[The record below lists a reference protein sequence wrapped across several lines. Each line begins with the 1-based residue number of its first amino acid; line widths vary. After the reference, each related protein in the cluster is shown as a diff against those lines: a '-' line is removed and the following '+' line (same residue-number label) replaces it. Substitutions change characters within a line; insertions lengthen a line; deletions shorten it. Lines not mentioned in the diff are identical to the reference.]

1 MNFKESDFLFEE
13 ISEELLDKSYTDGCS
28 NSVSGCC
35 TRVCTRMEADTSI
48 EEWGTFL
55 DVGTGVIQY

>member
-28 NSVSGCC
+28 NSISGCC
-35 TRVCTRMEADTSI
+35 TRVCTRMEANASI
-48 EEWGTFL
+48 E
-55 DVGTGVIQY
+55 